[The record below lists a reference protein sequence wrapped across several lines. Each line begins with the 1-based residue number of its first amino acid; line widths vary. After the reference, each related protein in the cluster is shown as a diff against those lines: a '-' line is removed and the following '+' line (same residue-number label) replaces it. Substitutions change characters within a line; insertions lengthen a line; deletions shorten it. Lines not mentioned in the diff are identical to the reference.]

1 MSLAKKKKKK
11 KINFENFVDFGPHK
25 SFNLRRFFSLCI
37 KLKGGG
43 GTCPKCP
50 PVGYAPEQK
59 RLKFLN
65 RKHVLGINFV
75 FIMQVTF

>member
-1 MSLAKKKKKK
+1 MPH
-11 KINFENFVDFGPHK
+11 FGPHK

-43 GTCPKCP
+43 AHAPNAPP

-65 RKHVLGINFV
+65 RKHVPGINFV